1 MIVRMVRPSIESRFM
16 GSQFDGFEFDKAVHD
31 ESMTRAD
38 FALLA
43 RLMLIEMVRLSQMAG
58 VVSVSSAP
66 VVGLD
71 DQLLSSGVEWLR

>member
-16 GSQFDGFEFDKAVHD
+16 GSQLDGYEFDKAMHD

-38 FALLA
+38 FAVVA
-43 RLMLIEMVRLSQMAG
+43 RLMLTELVRLSQMAG
-58 VVSVSSAP
+58 VISVSSAP